1 MFVYGLC
8 VSSPIL
14 SLYLIL
20 IYMYFGLQ
28 IDRGNLIQAVS
39 DSLLDDL
46 NLPTNGISPT
56 YLLHGYSADTI
67 GKRLQHRKHQ
77 LPRLFSLRRVAPT
90 ARLEETWSGSLDSH
104 ADLPVVHRGDV
115 SGWIIRKR
123 IILGYS
129 CSARCLGGIPIPHP
143 DAYFLCLT

>member
-1 MFVYGLC
+1 MFVYGLR

-67 GKRLQHRKHQ
+67 GKRLQHRKHH
-77 LPRLFSLRRVAPT
+77 LPRLFSLRRVAPQLVSKKLGPDHWIPT
-90 ARLEETWSGSLDSH
+90 QISLWSIVAMCQAGLSGKRSFWVIRALLGVLEVFQFHIQMLIFS
-104 ADLPVVHRGDV
+104 V
-115 SGWIIRKR
+115 
-123 IILGYS
+123 
-129 CSARCLGGIPIPHP
+129 
-143 DAYFLCLT
+143 